1 MKRVREEKEEGEEE
15 GKKKSKEPSR
25 LDVLCRMTPIPP
37 EICMHIDRLVRIH
50 PLVRE
55 SERIEKE
62 NRVLMRH
69 YISGKLVIFEN
80 FKDGK
85 KDGRILVRVGE
96 GCNCEMSWKDGYM
109 TSCDL
114 IEAIE

>member
-1 MKRVREEKEEGEEE
+1 
-15 GKKKSKEPSR
+15 
-25 LDVLCRMTPIPP
+25 
-37 EICMHIDRLVRIH
+37 MHIDRLVRIH

-55 SERIEKE
+55 SERLEKE
-62 NRVLMRH
+62 NRATMRH
-69 YISGKLVIFEN
+69 YQRGKLILFEN

-85 KDGRILVRVGE
+85 KDGRILVRIGRRYE
-96 GCNCEMSWKDGYM
+96 CEMSFEEGYM